1 MWTVTIYERI
11 FTVTLNCRCHCNYIL
26 YGQNSLGD
34 KKGQEKNKFIKGIAA
49 SLIAI
54 VVSFVGFGVTTTP
67 EEKAMYQAKREAEK
81 AEKQKQEQ
89 AALEEKQR
97 KEQEKKAEEER
108 KATEQKQA
116 EEAKAAEPAKIEPTP
131 SPVVTPTPVDDSA
144 VIADFEGKMNNIAA
158 KVDNDWAELWQ
169 TSLAGL
175 SNGSVDQKTAY
186 QNLQQLSHRLV
197 DDEMLFRDTAVPSEA
212 TSEHRSALESAKR
225 DYAEW
230 AKKRREACDKM
241 RLMVMKGT
249 FPQQTMAEV
258 TNLINTGD
266 ALVMSGAAKIVQASG
281 Q

>member
-1 MWTVTIYERI
+1 MKGFLLLLLIVGIIATIY
-11 FTVTLNCRCHCNYIL
+11 FMVKIL
-26 YGQNSLGD
+26 LAI
-34 KKGQEKNKFIKGIAA
+34 KKGQDKSKFTKGIAA

-67 EEKAMYQAKREAEK
+67 EEKAVYQAKREAEK

-97 KEQEKKAEEER
+97 KEQEQKAKAERET
-108 KATEQKQA
+108 TEQKQVDQT
-116 EEAKAAEPAKIEPTP
+116 EATEPAKVERTP
-131 SPVVTPTPVDDSA
+131 SPVVPPTPVDDSA

-158 KVDNDWAELWQ
+158 KVDSDWAELWQ
-169 TSLAGL
+169 ASLAGL
-175 SNGSVDQKTAY
+175 SNGSVDRKIAY

-197 DDEMLFRDTAVPSEA
+197 DDEMLFRDTVVPSDA
-212 TSEHRSALESAKR
+212 TSEHKSTLEAAKQ

-241 RLMVMKGT
+241 RLMVMEGN
-249 FPQQTMAEV
+249 FPQQKMAEV

-266 ALVMSGAAKIVQASG
+266 ALVMSGAAKIIQASG

>member
-1 MWTVTIYERI
+1 MKGFLLLLLIAGVIATVY
-11 FTVTLNCRCHCNYIL
+11 FMVKIL
-26 YGQNSLGD
+26 LAI

-108 KATEQKQA
+108 KATEQKQD
-116 EEAKAAEPAKIEPTP
+116 EEAKAAEPAKVEPTP